1 MSFSNFR
8 RGLNGETGSTGEIG
22 YQGITGVTG
31 LTDFKGLAEEV
42 GSPGL
47 QIIVGRI
54 GATGATGATGLR
66 GVSGTTGATG
76 PQGVTGAT
84 GATGLQGVT
93 GTTGATG
100 PQGVTG
106 TTGATG
112 LQGGTGTT
120 GATGLRGV
128 TGTTGTT
135 GLQGVTGTTGATG
148 PTGPS
153 GSGLMEVFLST
164 DQSVGNNDFLGSGT
178 SSASFVRSS
187 IVIPVDATIKSIT
200 LNIRDHVLSAGQIV
214 SAQIFTS
221 SNCGFTAP
229 IATGIIATVTGPNS
243 STTPNCCATTSANLT
258 VNRCTLLSVQL
269 TTTGG
274 AFSNGVTVTIL
285 LNTP

>member
-1 MSFSNFR
+1 MKKKGGDDLMRFSFQR
-8 RGLNGETGSTGEIG
+8 RLNRETDVTGEIG
-22 YQGITGVTG
+22 YQEITGVTG
-31 LTDFKGLAEEV
+31 STNHQGLAEEID
-42 GSPGL
+42 SPGL
-47 QIIVGRI
+47 QIIEGKI
-54 GATGATGATGLR
+54 GATGATGPIGLHGVTGTTGATGTTGVTGLQGAIGATGATGLR
-66 GVSGTTGATG
+66 GVTGT
-76 PQGVTGAT
+76 T

-100 PQGVTG
+100 
-106 TTGATG
+106 
-112 LQGGTGTT
+112 
-120 GATGLRGV
+120 
-128 TGTTGTT
+128 
-135 GLQGVTGTTGATG
+135 LQGVTGTTGATG
-148 PTGPS
+148 SS

-187 IVIPVDATIKSIT
+187 IVIPENATIKSIT
-200 LNIRDHVLSAGQIV
+200 LNIRDHGLSAGQTA

-258 VNRCTLLSVQL
+258 INRCTLLSVQL

-274 AFSNGVTVTIL
+274 AFSNGVSVTIL
-285 LNTP
+285 LNTQ